1 MLPDSFTKIVNDVYR
16 LNESFSPSN
25 LNEELRKIAIYSP
38 RKQSRICLH
47 KKDSDTLHIM
57 YICHLKGCK
66 VKIHKHIEFPE
77 WIIFLKGKSQIIYF
91 NDEGKELE
99 KILIDTKI
107 SNGPIIQLIP
117 KNKYHTL
124 VFEEDSFFLEIKQ
137 GPFKKTSTIYY

>member
-91 NDEGKELE
+91 ND
-99 KILIDTKI
+99 
-107 SNGPIIQLIP
+107 
-117 KNKYHTL
+117 
-124 VFEEDSFFLEIKQ
+124 VF
-137 GPFKKTSTIYY
+137 T